1 MSETYVER
9 TCTHLGSGVA
19 ETGYRGDVPRAES
32 RPISEFGDVRAYVL
46 LGDAGLGK
54 TTEFRNE
61 CARLG
66 TSAACL
72 SARDLVTLA
81 IRPEWRDKTL
91 FVDGLDEIRAGSADG
106 RSALDQIRNRLD
118 QLDWPHYRISCREAD
133 WLGSNDRRSLESATP
148 GGEVAVLRLDALNFD
163 AKHAL
168 VAAYLA
174 ADDTSAFFDGAEQH
188 GLDAMLEN
196 PLTLELLTAAF
207 TQRGGSWPASRR
219 ETFELACERMA
230 REHNDEHIAA
240 AGVTASV
247 EAVLAAAG
255 GLCAMQ
261 LLAGVEGF
269 SLGPEDD
276 GSSYVSLD
284 TLRPLSTDLSSAD
297 VQLHRY
303 ALGTKLFSAA
313 HDFDPVASRP
323 RVTPLHRHI
332 AEFLGGRCLARG
344 VEGRLPA
351 RRAIALMTSP
361 LDGRVATSLRGLSA
375 WFAAHSVE
383 ALDQLIDAD
392 PVGIGLYGDVGG
404 LSGEQ
409 RRRLLKALAA
419 YAAQGPLLGHEWR
432 DERGAGYRDTTA
444 WAFRSVVDAG
454 TVDAIADL
462 LRGDAEDPASDRIAD
477 FLLRVLTEAGAS
489 TLDAAKP
496 LAPIALAIARERS
509 WSPSTR
515 RSALNAFVHLERDR
529 QARDDALA
537 ALLTDI
543 AERPLRD
550 PEDDLTGLALREL
563 YPHRVAP
570 ADIWSFLRIR
580 TRENYSGAFA
590 SFWNHSIVSQSSPHD
605 AATALDALWSVMS
618 HQGLRDGIDEVL
630 HRQGFDMVPV
640 ELLEKALDGVGDQAD
655 VSRLFGWLTAAAT
668 CGRDIQPAARRGL
681 YDAIA
686 KAEQDV
692 GPQVMQQFVGTGTE
706 DESAIDEFVDPAG
719 SVREWLE
726 QRPHKQRQLYLEWL
740 KAFHDDVLPGHRA
753 WLEPITLFFS
763 TLPCDLGRWCLE
775 QALALEASDP
785 DFARDVLCHVVRQQL
800 NNSAANEGLTLDTV
814 VEATKSSPLLSAE
827 LGHLMSPVP
836 LEPKRAAHAT
846 ELRDIDR
853 ENARKERDL
862 RQQWADHVRNNS
874 HALRTGSFPVN
885 DLDSLAR
892 IYFGHIHVGHRY
904 GSDQDKS
911 GRERLTEFLQGDSES
926 ADLVTDA
933 LAAVVLNA
941 DLPAVDETISLL
953 AQSKHAWV
961 AWPLFAGLQLVEDD
975 EPERL
980 HRLEDERKRR
990 VLATYFCVVHS
1001 LDRAPP
1007 WLQSWIADDPD
1018 LVADVFVRCVTGEV
1032 RAGGDSSFALHGLAD
1047 LGFDERAMHQ
1057 IRLRILRS
1065 FPTAAPQRQL
1075 RILDSLLFDVITG
1088 SETDGVRNVIDAKLA
1103 AKSLTVAQRA
1113 RWLATAAIL
1122 LEGPYVDQLA
1132 DFAAN
1137 HTSGVRRLA
1146 EFLCHKLGPQ
1156 WAGEPNLVTNLE
1168 PATLA
1173 AFIEALGSTFPPIAP
1188 TSSAYTVTA
1197 GIRAAEWIESFL
1209 TSLTR
1214 SASAEATDALRWL
1227 ELLPEMSAWR
1237 DILRRSA
1244 EAQSIV
1250 RRDAEYRPPTVDEV
1264 QRTLGSGAPANA
1276 PDLAALL
1283 LDRLDDVADE
1293 MRGAASDPWRPYW
1306 NEDKD
1311 GRPETPKPENSCRDS
1326 LLATLKERL
1335 PPEIEVEREGSYAAG
1350 RRADIRVS
1358 GGGFNVPIEIKRQ
1371 SHRDLWNAMH
1381 TQLIGQYTTDPAT
1394 DGYGIYLVV
1403 WFGDDK
1409 MPTPKSGRRPNG
1421 PDGLRE
1427 LLEASLSLDE
1437 ARKIS
1442 VRVIDVTKPEGGGGP
1457 SIGRPRSWHFEGV
1470 A

>member
-9 TCTHLGSGVA
+9 TCTHLGGGIA
-19 ETGYRGDVPRAES
+19 EIGYRSDVPPVES
-32 RPISEFGDVRAYVL
+32 RPISEFRDERAYVL

-66 TSAACL
+66 TRAAYL
-72 SARDLVTLA
+72 SARNLVTLE

-118 QLDWPHYRISCREAD
+118 QLGWPYYRISCREAD

-148 GGEVAVLRLDALNFD
+148 GGKVAVLRLDPLD
-163 AKHAL
+163 YGAKHAL
-168 VAAYLA
+168 VAARLDV
-174 ADDTSAFFDGAEQH
+174 DDTSAFFDGTEQR
-188 GLDAMLEN
+188 GLDTMLEN
-196 PLTLELLTAAF
+196 PLTLELLTGAF

-247 EAVLAAAG
+247 EGVLTAAG
-255 GLCAMQ
+255 GLCALQ
-261 LLAGVEGF
+261 LLAGVEGY
-269 SLGPEDD
+269 SLGPEHD
-276 GSSYVSLD
+276 GSSYVPLD
-284 TLRPLSTDLSSAD
+284 TLQPLSAGLSSAESR
-297 VQLHRY
+297 LRRH

-313 HDFDPVASRP
+313 HESDPVASQP
-323 RVTPLHRHI
+323 RVTPSHRHI
-332 AEFLGGRCLARG
+332 AEFLGGRYLARL
-344 VEGRLPA
+344 VEDGLLA

-375 WFAAHSVE
+375 WFAAHCVE

-392 PVGIGLYGDVGG
+392 PVGIGLYGDVGR

-432 DERGAGYRDTTA
+432 DERSAGYLETTA
-444 WAFRSVVDAG
+444 WAFRSIVDAG

-477 FLLRVLTEAGAS
+477 FLLRVLVEAGAT

-496 LAPIALAIARERS
+496 LALIALAIAREPS
-509 WSPSTR
+509 WSPPTR
-515 RSALNAFVHLERDR
+515 RSALDAFLHLERDR

-543 AERPLRD
+543 AERRLSD
-550 PEDDLTGLALREL
+550 PEDDLAGLALREL

-570 ADIWSFLRIR
+570 ADVWSFLGLRN
-580 TRENYSGAFA
+580 RENYHGAFG
-590 SFWNHSIVSQSSPHD
+590 SFWSDALIGQSSAAD
-605 AATALDALWSVMS
+605 AADALDALWSVMS
-618 HQGLRDGIDEVL
+618 HQGLRGGIDEVL
-630 HRQGFDMVPV
+630 RRQGLDLMPV
-640 ELLEKALDGVGDQAD
+640 ELLKKALDGLGDQAD
-655 VSRLFGWLTAAAT
+655 VTRLFGWLTAAAT
-668 CGRDIQPAARRGL
+668 CGRDIHPAARKGL
-681 YDAIA
+681 HDAIA

-692 GPQVMQQFVGTGTE
+692 GPHAMQQLVGTGT
-706 DESAIDEFVDPAG
+706 DDGWAIDEFVDPAG

-740 KAFHDDVLPGHRA
+740 KALHDDVLPGHQA
-753 WLEPITLFFS
+753 LIVPIPLFFS
-763 TLPCDLGRWCLE
+763 VLPRDLGRWCLE
-775 QALALEASDP
+775 QALALEASEP
-785 DFARDVLCHVVRQQL
+785 DRARDVLRHVVRQQL
-800 NNSAANEGLTLDTV
+800 NDSAVNEGLTLDTV
-814 VEATKSSPLLSAE
+814 AEATKSSPLLSNE
-827 LGHLMSPVP
+827 FDHLLAAVS
-836 LEPKRAAHAT
+836 LDPKRAAREA
-846 ELRDIDR
+846 EILDIHR
-853 ENARKERDL
+853 ENERKEHEL
-862 RQQWADHVRNNS
+862 RQQWTDHVRNNS
-874 HALRTGSFPVN
+874 QALRDGTFPVN
-885 DLDSLAR
+885 NLDSLAR
-892 IYFGHIHVGHRY
+892 IYFGHRS
-904 GSDQDKS
+904 GSDRDVS
-911 GRERLTEFLQGDSES
+911 GQERLTEFLEGDSQD
-926 ADLVTDA
+926 AAAVTDA
-933 LAAVVLNA
+933 LAVIVLNA
-941 DLPAVDETISLL
+941 ELPTVDETISLL

-1018 LVADVFVRCVTGEV
+1018 LVADVFVRCVIGEV
-1032 RAGGDSSFALHGLAD
+1032 RTGGDSSFALNGLAD

-1075 RILDSLLFDVITG
+1075 GILDSLLFDVITG
-1088 SETDGVRNVIDAKLA
+1088 SETDGVRNVIEAKLA

-1122 LEGPYVDQLA
+1122 FEGPYVDQLA

-1188 TSSAYTVTA
+1188 TSSAYSVTV
-1197 GIRAAEWIESFL
+1197 GIRATEWIESFL

-1214 SASAEATDALRWL
+1214 LASAEATDALRRL
-1227 ELLPEMSAWR
+1227 VQMPEMSAWR

-1244 EAQSIV
+1244 EAQSVV

-1264 QRTLGSGAPANA
+1264 QRTLGRGAPANA
-1276 PDLAALL
+1276 ADLAALL
-1283 LDRLDDVADE
+1283 LDRLDDLSDE

-1306 NEDKD
+1306 NEDGY
-1311 GRPETPKPENSCRDS
+1311 GRPDPPKPENSCRDS
-1326 LLATLKERL
+1326 LLTTLKQRL
-1335 PPEIEVEREGSYAAG
+1335 PPEIDVEREGSYAAG

-1371 SHRDLWNAMH
+1371 SHRDLWNAMR
-1381 TQLIGQYTTDPAT
+1381 TQLIGQYTMDPAT
-1394 DGYGIYLVV
+1394 DGYGIYLVL
-1403 WFGDDK
+1403 WFGDDN

-1421 PDGLRE
+1421 PDELRE
-1427 LLEASLSLDE
+1427 MLEASLSLDE

-1457 SIGRPRSWHFEGV
+1457 SIGQPRSWRLEGV
-1470 A
+1470 S

>member
-1 MSETYVER
+1 MSEIYVER

-19 ETGYRGDVPRAES
+19 EIGYRADVLRAES
-32 RPISEFGDVRAYVL
+32 RPISEFADERAYVL

-66 TSAACL
+66 TSAAYL
-72 SARDLVTLA
+72 SARDLVTLEL
-81 IRPEWRDKTL
+81 RPEWRDKTL

-118 QLDWPHYRISCREAD
+118 QLDWPQYRISCREAD
-133 WLGSNDRRSLESATP
+133 WLGSNDRRSLESAIP
-148 GGEVAVLRLDALNFD
+148 GRKVALLRLDPLDCD

-168 VAAYLA
+168 VAARLGV
-174 ADDTSAFFDGAEQH
+174 DDTSAFFDGTEQR
-188 GLDAMLEN
+188 GLGAMLEN
-196 PLTLELLTAAF
+196 PLTLELLTGAF
-207 TQRGGSWPASRR
+207 TQGGGSWPASRW

-230 REHNDEHIAA
+230 REHNEEHIAA
-240 AGVTASV
+240 VGVTASD

-255 GLCAMQ
+255 EICALQ

-276 GSSYVSLD
+276 GSSYVPLD
-284 TLRPLSTDLSSAD
+284 TLQPLSTGLFSAE
-297 VQLHRY
+297 VSLRRY
-303 ALGTKLFSAA
+303 AVGTKLFSAA
-313 HDFDPVASRP
+313 HDFDFVASQP

-332 AEFLGGRCLARG
+332 AEFLGGRYLARL
-344 VEGRLPA
+344 VEGGLPA

-361 LDGRVATSLRGLSA
+361 LDGRVVTSLRGLSA

-409 RRRLLKALAA
+409 KRRLLKALAA

-432 DERGAGYRDTTA
+432 DERRAGYRETTA
-444 WAFRSVVDAG
+444 WAFRSIVDAG

-462 LRGDAEDPASDRIAD
+462 LCGDAEVPAGDRIAD
-477 FLLRVLTEAGAS
+477 FLLRVLAEAGAA
-489 TLDAAKP
+489 TLDAAER
-496 LAPIALAIARERS
+496 LAPIALAIAREPS
-509 WSPSTR
+509 WSPPTR
-515 RSALNAFVHLERDR
+515 RSALSAFLRLERDG

-543 AERPLRD
+543 AERRLSD
-550 PEDDLTGLALREL
+550 PEDDLAGLALREL

-605 AATALDALWSVMS
+605 AATALDTLWSVMS

-630 HRQGFDMVPV
+630 HRQGFDMMPV

-655 VSRLFGWLTAAAT
+655 VTRLFGWLTAAAT
-668 CGRDIQPAARRGL
+668 CGRGIQPAARQGL

-686 KAEQDV
+686 AAEQDV
-692 GPQVMQQFVGTGTE
+692 GPHAMQQLVGTGTE
-706 DESAIDEFVDPAG
+706 VGWAIDEFVDPAG
-719 SVREWLE
+719 SVRQWLE
-726 QRPHKQRQLYLEWL
+726 QRPHMQRQLHLEWL
-740 KAFHDDVLPGHRA
+740 KALHDDVLPGHRA
-753 WLEPITLFFS
+753 WLEPVTLFFS
-763 TLPCDLGRWCLE
+763 VLPRELGKWCLE
-775 QALALEASDP
+775 QALALEASEP
-785 DFARDVLCHVVRQQL
+785 DLAQHVLRRVVRQQL
-800 NNSAANEGLTLDTV
+800 NDSAVNEGLTLDTV
-814 VEATKSSPLLSAE
+814 AEATKSSPLLSNE
-827 LGHLMSPVP
+827 FDHLLAAVP
-836 LEPKRAAHAT
+836 LDPKRAAREA
-846 ELRDIDR
+846 EILDIHR
-853 ENARKERDL
+853 ENERKERDL
-862 RQQWADHVRNNS
+862 RQQWTDHVRNNS
-874 HALRTGSFPVN
+874 QALRDGTFPVN

-892 IYFGHIHVGHRY
+892 IYFGHRS
-904 GSDQDKS
+904 GSDRDFS
-911 GRERLTEFLQGDSES
+911 GQEWLTEFLEGDSQG
-926 ADLVTDA
+926 AAAVTDA
-933 LAAVVLNA
+933 LAVVVLNA
-941 DLPAVDETISLL
+941 ELPTVDETISLL

-1007 WLQSWIADDPD
+1007 WLQRWLADDPQ

-1032 RAGGDSSFALHGLAD
+1032 RAGSDWSFALNGLTD
-1047 LGFDERAMHQ
+1047 LGFDERAKHQ

-1075 RILDSLLFDVITG
+1075 RMLDSLLFDVIAG
-1088 SETDGVRNVIDAKLA
+1088 SETDGVRSVVDSKLA
-1103 AKSLTVAQRA
+1103 ARSLTVAQRA

-1122 LEGPYVDQLA
+1122 FEGPYA
-1132 DFAAN
+1132 DRFTEFAAN
-1137 HTSGVRRLA
+1137 HSTGVRRLA
-1146 EFLCHKLGPQ
+1146 EFLHHKSGPP
-1156 WAGEPNLVTNLE
+1156 WAGQLDFTARLN

-1188 TSSAYTVTA
+1188 TSGAYTVTA

-1209 TSLTR
+1209 ASLTR
-1214 SASAEATDALRWL
+1214 SASAEASDALRRL
-1227 ELLPEMSAWR
+1227 EQMPEMSAWR

-1244 EAQSIV
+1244 EAQSVV

-1264 QRTLGSGAPANA
+1264 QRTLGRGAPANA
-1276 PDLAALL
+1276 ADLAALL

-1293 MRGAASDPWRPYW
+1293 MRGAASDPWRPFW
-1306 NEDKD
+1306 NEDEH
-1311 GRPETPKPENSCRDS
+1311 GRPDTRKPENSCRDS
-1326 LLATLKERL
+1326 LLTTLKERL
-1335 PPEIEVEREGSYAAG
+1335 PPEIDVEREGSYAAG

-1381 TQLIGQYTTDPAT
+1381 NQLIGQYTTDPAT
-1394 DGYGIYLVV
+1394 GGYGIYLVV
-1403 WFGDDK
+1403 WFGDDE

-1421 PDGLRE
+1421 PDELRE
-1427 LLEASLSLDE
+1427 MLEASLSLDE

-1442 VRVIDVTKPEGGGGP
+1442 VRVIDVTKPG
-1457 SIGRPRSWHFEGV
+1457 S
-1470 A
+1470 